1 MADEICKKILHIDDE
16 PDITYVVEFVLSSNG
31 FEVGILS
38 DSTQAVSELLNNKYC
53 LLILDLMMPKID
65 GFEVIKRIREEETLK
80 QLPILILSSRQLSTE
95 ETNFLKQMNAQVISK
110 PFEPHRLLEKVR
122 EIVAE

>member
-1 MADEICKKILHIDDE
+1 MAEDISRKVLHIDDE

-31 FEVGILS
+31 FEVGILT
-38 DSTQAVSELLNNKYC
+38 DSTQAVSELLNNDYC

-65 GFEVIKRIREEETLK
+65 GFEVIKLIRQEEKLK

-95 ETNFLKQMNAQVISK
+95 ETEFLKQMNAQVISK

-122 EIVAE
+122 EIVTE